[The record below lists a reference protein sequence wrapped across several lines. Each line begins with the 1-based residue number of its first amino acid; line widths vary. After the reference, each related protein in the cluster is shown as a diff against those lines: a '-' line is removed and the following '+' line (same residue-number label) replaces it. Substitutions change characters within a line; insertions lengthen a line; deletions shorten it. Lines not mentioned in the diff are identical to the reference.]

1 MCSVIYSV
9 YSYICTVY
17 IIVTFCTSQPRKVVG
32 GSWLVNYLRE
42 VDSEKGGEVR
52 EGRRGRGGGRG
63 ATAGAPLMQS
73 A

>member
-1 MCSVIYSV
+1 MGEESEGRYS
-9 YSYICTVY
+9 
-17 IIVTFCTSQPRKVVG
+17 IVG
-32 GSWLVNYLRE
+32 E
-42 VDSEKGGEVR
+42 ESEGMYRIVGEVR